1 MRVDTPIVGCEF
13 EMIFTEKTFSLRC
26 QLQILDGS
34 ATFVFLAPI
43 FSCSRLVVIMIKYY
57 RLKFLVVI

>member
-43 FSCSRLVVIMIKYY
+43 
-57 RLKFLVVI
+57 LKFLKVLSIKIFGCNMS